1 MSNNAKIDLSDQIK
15 YTIIDQKVTIIG
27 YKGEPEYIVIPDTIE
42 GHPVTEI
49 RDNSFYNCSTLKQ
62 IQLPDTLTLIGHH
75 CFYGCTSLEGIDLP
89 ESVSEIGMGCFCK
102 CSNLSYVGLPSK
114 LKVIPDSCFR
124 YCNSLKSAELPES
137 IVSIDKFAFSCCT
150 DLDSVTLDSSLVS
163 IGDYAFFMCD
173 SLKNI
178 SIPESV
184 TCFGNEAIG
193 YHPVP
198 SGHSVISDLKI
209 TCNKDSAAYD
219 YAQSNAIELSYGTES
234 SAALDSLNN
243 CKLPID
249 VPDFFFWS
257 GLILLTAALISVFI
271 SQRKK
276 KKRSRF

>member
-1 MSNNAKIDLSDQIK
+1 MSNNPKIDLSDQIT
-15 YTIIDQKVTIIG
+15 YTIINNKATVTG
-27 YKGEPEYIVIPDTIE
+27 FKGEPEYIVIPGTIE

-49 RDNSFYNCSTLKQ
+49 RDNAFYNCSTLKQ
-62 IQLPDTLTLIGHH
+62 IQLPESLTFIGHH

-89 ESVSEIGMGCFCK
+89 ENVSEIGMGCFCK
-102 CSNLSYVGLPSK
+102 CSNLSYVSLPSK
-114 LKVIPDSCFR
+114 ITVIPDSCFR
-124 YCNSLKSAELPES
+124 YCSSLKSVELPENITS
-137 IVSIDKFAFSCCT
+137 IEKFAFSCCT
-150 DLDSVTLDSSLVS
+150 YLDTVELDNSLVS

-173 SLKNI
+173 SLKSL

-193 YHPVP
+193 YRPAI
-198 SGHSVISDLKI
+198 SGHSVIDDLKI
-209 TCNKDSAAYD
+209 TCDKDSAAYD

-234 SAALDSLNN
+234 PAAFDSLNN

-249 VPDFFFWS
+249 VPDLFFWS